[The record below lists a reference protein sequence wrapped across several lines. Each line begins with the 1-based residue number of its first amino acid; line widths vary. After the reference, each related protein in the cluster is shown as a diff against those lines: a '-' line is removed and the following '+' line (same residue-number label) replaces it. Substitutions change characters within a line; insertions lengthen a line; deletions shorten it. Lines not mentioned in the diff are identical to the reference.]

1 MTETIRSSWP
11 SFLFFIVVPLIA
23 LGFAIAAFVPS
34 SPKSV
39 ALIVILLFTA
49 IVIRL
54 SNWVL
59 NRGSNYAFNNHD
71 FTMIHRNRN
80 KARSNHNDEEDPEEQ
95 RLSQRSHHSSGSSSR
110 RSHRSRQKFIS
121 SIRYYNTI
129 QPLMRP
135 SQPVTVILYSSIL
148 TFILI
153 LLVRLFSVGHFGGSP
168 ELLDFGQKVS
178 KNKTS
183 PTNIAMEEFDFDTF
197 AHFIQGVLTTFLT
210 YPAVS
215 GVLAKVATRVRS
227 YFTEP
232 KYLISE
238 KRILLVKPSLFMLNF
253 IQLLQSCMVYYP
265 FYSMIKRLRYTSFA
279 QSSHLNNCTE
289 WVLGSILGLSL
300 GSLVSSLVQRKLQVM
315 TTCQGDRSDVLDA
328 LSVQVEVDAVVA
340 ETDEE
345 INNDSADN
353 DDKEPGNVLHEK
365 KKQTRYIFGR
375 ASEYK
380 GITEYPLVLKIVE
393 VVSILNLIVFAAT
406 VVLSGVF
413 IGLSWNYDDD
423 DKVNGGIAV
432 LYILIAISN
441 FALFYFF
448 SLLK

>member
-1 MTETIRSSWP
+1 MTETIRTSWP
-11 SFLFFIVVPLIA
+11 SLLFFNVVPLIA

-34 SPKSV
+34 SPKSI

-71 FTMIHRNRN
+71 FTMIHRN
-80 KARSNHNDEEDPEEQ
+80 KKKSNSNQNDEEDLEEQ
-95 RLSQRSHHSSGSSSR
+95 RLSQRSYHSSGSSSR
-110 RSHRSRQKFIS
+110 RLNRSRQRFIS

-168 ELLDFGQKVS
+168 ELLDYGQKVS

-183 PTNIAMEEFDFDTF
+183 PTNIAMEELDFDTLG
-197 AHFIQGVLTTFLT
+197 HVIQGALATFLT

-215 GVLAKVATRVRS
+215 GVLAKTATRVKS

-232 KYLISE
+232 KYVISE
-238 KRILLVKPSLFMLNF
+238 KRILLVKPCLFTLNF

-279 QSSHLNNCTE
+279 QTSHLNNCTE

-315 TTCQGDRSDVLDA
+315 TTSQGDRSDILAA
-328 LSVQVEVDAVVA
+328 LSVQVEEDVVVA

-365 KKQTRYIFGR
+365 KKTTRYIFGR

-380 GITEYPLVLKIVE
+380 GVTDYPLVVKIVE
-393 VVSILNLIVFAAT
+393 VVSIVNLVVFAAT
-406 VVLSGVF
+406 VVLSGLF
-413 IGLSWNYDDD
+413 IGLSWNYDDK
-423 DKVNGGIAV
+423 DKANGGITV
-432 LYILIAISN
+432 LYFLIAIFN
-441 FALFYFF
+441 FALFYLL